1 LKNNQFRHLFYIAIW
16 LFLIT
21 SLAGFSPTAQASGA
35 YYVVKEGD
43 TLWGIASRFNVSVNE
58 LQELN
63 SLPEDSVL
71 SAGIQL
77 IIPGIS
83 NYQGEVD
90 TIIVNYGEN
99 LHSLSRRYQISQD
112 LLAMMN
118 SLTSPQELYAGANL
132 IVPAFIGE
140 PRGNHRVWVQPGI
153 TILELAVKNNRNP
166 WSMILDNKLS
176 GSWGVLPGDV
186 LIIPGD
192 EIGNPGALPESID
205 AVEISVPAVQGKTF
219 IMKVMG
225 KPPGIL
231 SGSLNSRELRFFPI
245 EGGLVAMQGIDAMTE
260 SGFYPLTLKIEFP
273 DSESNLG
280 LRFEFSQNIFIRNG
294 SYPFDP
300 PLTVPPETLDPDIT
314 EPEDALWT
322 SLGEPFTNEKMW
334 EGTFVSPVPDVFRDC
349 WTSTFGNRRSYNGS
363 PYNRY
368 HSGLDFCGGVGTEL
382 YAPAA
387 GKVIFAGPLT
397 VRGNAAVI
405 DHGWG
410 VYTAYAHLSELF
422 VKVGDFVQPG
432 ELIGMGGETGR
443 VTGPH
448 LHWEVW
454 VGGVQVDP
462 AEWLADAYP

>member
-1 LKNNQFRHLFYIAIW
+1 MVSLERRHYLRDRTTNPQRLPGLQATCLKNNQFRHLFYIAIW

-43 TLWGIASRFNVSVNE
+43 TLWGIASKFNVSVNE

-63 SLPEDSVL
+63 SLPDDSVL

-112 LLAMMN
+112 LLVMMN

-132 IVPAFIGE
+132 FVPAFIGE
-140 PRGNHRVWVQPGI
+140 PRGNRRVWVQPGI

-166 WSMILDNKLS
+166 WSMILDNQLS

-186 LIIPGD
+186 LNIPGD

-205 AVEISVPAVQGKTF
+205 AVEITMPAVQGKTF

-225 KPPGIL
+225 KPPGTL

-260 SGFYPLTLKIEFP
+260 SWFYPLTLKIEFL

-280 LRFEFSQNIFIRNG
+280 LRFEFSQNIFIRDG
-294 SYPFDP
+294 SYPLDP

-314 EPEDALWT
+314 EPEDAL
-322 SLGEPFTNEKMW
+322 
-334 EGTFVSPVPDVFRDC
+334 
-349 WTSTFGNRRSYNGS
+349 
-363 PYNRY
+363 
-368 HSGLDFCGGVGTEL
+368 
-382 YAPAA
+382 
-387 GKVIFAGPLT
+387 
-397 VRGNAAVI
+397 
-405 DHGWG
+405 
-410 VYTAYAHLSELF
+410 
-422 VKVGDFVQPG
+422 
-432 ELIGMGGETGR
+432 
-443 VTGPH
+443 
-448 LHWEVW
+448 
-454 VGGVQVDP
+454 
-462 AEWLADAYP
+462 